1 MAEKIV
7 LSDASP
13 LIGLAAAGGFDLLR
27 ELFGAVTVTATVRRE
42 VSAGKG
48 LPGAG
53 ELGAAIRA
61 GWIRVM
67 KDLPGKTPFPWL
79 DAGEASTL
87 FTAMKLGASCL
98 VLMDEVAGREQARAL
113 GLAVTGT
120 AGVLL
125 AARQRGLI
133 PEVRPY
139 FEKLMKTDFRISAE
153 VIRTVLD
160 DAGES

>member
-1 MAEKIV
+1 MAEKTVI
-7 LSDASP
+7 SDASP

-27 ELFGAVTVTATVRRE
+27 ELFGAVMVTATVRRE
-42 VSAGKG
+42 VGAGKS

-53 ELGAAIRA
+53 ELGAAIGA
-61 GWIRVM
+61 GWVRVM
-67 KDLPGKTPFPWL
+67 KDLPGETPFPWL

-87 FTAMKLGASCL
+87 VAAMKLGGSCL

-125 AARQRGLI
+125 VARQSGVI
-133 PEVRPY
+133 AEVRPC
-139 FEKLMKTDFRISAE
+139 FERLMKTGFRISAE